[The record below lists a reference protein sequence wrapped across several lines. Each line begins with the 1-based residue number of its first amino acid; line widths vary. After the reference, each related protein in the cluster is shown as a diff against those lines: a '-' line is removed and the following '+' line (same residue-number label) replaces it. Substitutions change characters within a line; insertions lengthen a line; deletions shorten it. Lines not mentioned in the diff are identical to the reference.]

1 MNSEVRLRIRFS
13 KLGKIRFIGH
23 RDLARVWERAI
34 HQAGVP
40 IAFSQGF
47 TPHPKISFGL
57 ALPVG
62 WESVAEYL
70 DLTLVSEM
78 PDLVPA
84 LNVALPQGARIEE
97 VTELAMKPKSL
108 SSQVSR
114 ADYSVW
120 VAPSAG
126 DPSESGFIR
135 ALGDGLEGVMGAD
148 QVPVKRNKK
157 GEEIEEDIRPLV
169 FELGLAGSGH
179 DDHSYYG
186 TKIHMTLATQ
196 PRVLRP
202 EEVATALTL
211 GGLACEVSL
220 VRRESQHVVVDGMTV
235 DPMHRSALGHAGA
248 A

>member
-47 TPHPKISFGL
+47 TPHPKVSFGL

-70 DLTLVSEM
+70 DLTLLKEM
-78 PDLVPA
+78 PGLCAA
-84 LNVALPQGARIEE
+84 LNVALPEGIQIEE

-108 SSQVSR
+108 SSVVSR
-114 ADYSVW
+114 ALYSVW
-120 VAPSAG
+120 ITPASG
-126 DPSESGFIR
+126 DPGDEGFVR
-135 ALGDGLEGVMGAD
+135 ALADGLRGVTGAD
-148 QVPVKRNKK
+148 QVPVMRNRK
-157 GEEIEEDIRPLV
+157 GEEIEEDIRPLI
-169 FELGLAGSGH
+169 FELGIAGSGH
-179 DDHSYYG
+179 EDNSRYG
-186 TKIHMTLATQ
+186 RKIHMTLATQ

-211 GGLACEVSL
+211 GGLTCEVSL
-220 VRRESQHVVVDGMTV
+220 VRREAQHVLVDGMTV
-235 DPMHRSALGHAGA
+235 DPMHRSAFGFAGA

>member
-1 MNSEVRLRIRFS
+1 MSSEVRLRIRFS

-47 TPHPKISFGL
+47 TPHPKVSFGL

-70 DLTLVSEM
+70 DLTLLNEM
-78 PDLVPA
+78 PGLVAA
-84 LNVALPQGARIEE
+84 LNVALPKGIRIEE
-97 VTELAMKPKSL
+97 VTDLAMKPKSL
-108 SSQVSR
+108 SSVVRR
-114 ADYSVW
+114 ADYTVW
-120 VAPSAG
+120 VMPASG
-126 DPSESGFIR
+126 DPREEGFVR
-135 ALGDGLEGVMGAD
+135 SLADGLRGVMGAD
-148 QVPVKRNKK
+148 RVPVIRNKK
-157 GEEIEEDIRPLV
+157 GEEIEEDIRPLI
-169 FELGLAGSGH
+169 FELGIAGSGH
-179 DDHSYYG
+179 EDCSHYG
-186 TKIHMTLATQ
+186 KQIHMTLATQ

-220 VRRESQHVVVDGMTV
+220 VRREAQHVLVDGMTV
-235 DPMHRSALGHAGA
+235 NPMHRSAFGLAGA

>member
-1 MNSEVRLRIRFS
+1 MSAEVRLRIRFS

-34 HQAGVP
+34 HQARVP

-57 ALPVG
+57 AVAVG

-70 DLTLVSEM
+70 DLMLVSQM
-78 PDLVPA
+78 PSLPPA
-84 LNVALPQGARIEE
+84 LNVALPEGIRIQD
-97 VTELAMKPKSL
+97 VIELEAKPKSL
-108 SSQVSR
+108 SSVVSR
-114 ADYSVW
+114 AEYSVW
-120 VAPSAG
+120 ISPAAG
-126 DPSESGFIR
+126 TLSDEAFTL
-135 ALGDGLEGVMGAD
+135 ALGEGLESILGAV
-148 QVPVKRNKK
+148 QVPVTRNKK
-157 GEEIEEDIRPLV
+157 GEEFEEDIRPLIY
-169 FELGLAGSGH
+169 ELGLASSGLE
-179 DDHSYYG
+179 DHSCSG
-186 TKIHMTLATQ
+186 RRIRMTLATQ

-220 VRRESQHVVVDGMTV
+220 VRREAQHVLVDGMTV
-235 DPMHRSALGHAGA
+235 DPMHRSVLGLAGA